1 MLRKAWFIAGREVV
15 SGEGGRRTVLSPAH
29 DCAAHT
35 RTRLLL
41 CLILMLIASSLR
53 DIISARERAIITGTG
68 IGREVIL
75 FPRRDSSV

>member
-1 MLRKAWFIAGREVV
+1 MREVWFIAGREVV
-15 SGEGGRRTVLSPAH
+15 SGEGGLSPAH

-41 CLILMLIASSLR
+41 CLILMLIAGSLR
-53 DIISARERAIITGTG
+53 DIISARERSIITGTG